1 MSAGYDWKRIFEPKS
16 WKITTNVLI
25 ICIVVALVGF
35 GGYSLY
41 RYFFPKKLSQTQTIH
56 MAQGSGA
63 VTITNIAERKRF
75 FIPFIEGGAEAKSK
89 ENIGAFI
96 RAGLRFEF

>member
-16 WKITTNVLI
+16 WKITLNAVI
-25 ICIVVALVGF
+25 ICTVIALVLF
-35 GGYSLY
+35 GGYSIY
-41 RYFFPKKLSQTQTIH
+41 RYFFPKKIQQSQTIH

-63 VTITNIAERKRF
+63 LSITNIAERKRF
-75 FIPFIEGGAEAKSK
+75 FIPFVECGAEAKSK
-89 ENIGAFI
+89 EEIGAFI